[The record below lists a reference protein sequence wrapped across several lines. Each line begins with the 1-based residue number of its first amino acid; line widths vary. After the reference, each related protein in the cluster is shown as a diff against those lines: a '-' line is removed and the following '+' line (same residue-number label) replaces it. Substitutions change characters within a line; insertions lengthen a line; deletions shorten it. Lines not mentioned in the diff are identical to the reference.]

1 MRARGRSSPKLP
13 YFPDWNINDDV
24 VCLHKKVRQIFR
36 LHYILI
42 RDRVKYMAE
51 GTACKSCRL
60 LKTHPAWQDV
70 FHRHIGMTQLQRMR
84 LRCQRMLMLQEFFL
98 AETHFQRAFIYT
110 PLSHGLTQGPKFEWG
125 RASPG
130 AAWELL
136 GEIRTFSR
144 FPIS

>member
-1 MRARGRSSPKLP
+1 MQIMQITQDTSSVARR
-13 YFPDWNINDDV
+13 FPLAYWHDAI
-24 VCLHKKVRQIFR
+24 
-36 LHYILI
+36 
-42 RDRVKYMAE
+42 AE
-51 GTACKSCRL
+51 NA
-60 LKTHPAWQDV
+60 PAVPTYADAT
-70 FHRHIGMTQLQRMR
+70 G
-84 LRCQRMLMLQEFFL
+84 FFL
-98 AETHFQRAFIYT
+98 AETHFQRAFLYT